1 MEDALEGESLV
12 LRGVDRLD
20 LLVMHVGFLSAQDV
34 LQKVDGH
41 VLYYEKRIS
50 RRRVQH
56 VP

>member
-20 LLVMHVGFLSAQDV
+20 LLVMHVGFLSSQDV
-34 LQKVDGH
+34 LQEVDGH
-41 VLYYEKRIS
+41 VVYDESNIND
-50 RRRVQH
+50 VCVED